1 MKVSLGLD
9 LSKAAHHRIVFNF
22 TWASIYD
29 VVTVL
34 LAAGAFVDAMIPPQY
49 ARLGELLSVFANYLC
64 CRAAKASQGRLGLVR
79 AVRSVTTVM

>member
-1 MKVSLGLD
+1 MKGSLGLD
-9 LSKAAHHRIVFNF
+9 LSKEAHHRI
-22 TWASIYD
+22 TWASIYN
-29 VVTVL
+29 VVAVL

-79 AVRSVTTVM
+79 AVLQACMVGG